1 MQAGGTKEEQTSAT
15 ETGLSWAV
23 WGQKN
28 ILKKR
33 RQGGVAG
40 VGQPHGTKCA
50 TQKFSSLLAYEVK
63 FIAA

>member
-1 MQAGGTKEEQTSAT
+1 MRKRRGW
-15 ETGLSWAV
+15 WAV
-23 WGQKN
+23 RHDEVGN
-28 ILKKR
+28 GGG
-33 RQGGVAG
+33 GGVAG